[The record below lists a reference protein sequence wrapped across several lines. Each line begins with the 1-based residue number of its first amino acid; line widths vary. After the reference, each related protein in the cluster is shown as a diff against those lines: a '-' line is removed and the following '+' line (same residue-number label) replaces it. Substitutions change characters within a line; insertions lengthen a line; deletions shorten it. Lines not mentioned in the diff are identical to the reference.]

1 MKKLLFVCLVSAIV
15 SGCTNP
21 SEKTSSTDYPSNAV
35 GYNLDSSANI
45 DLVKKM
51 VHAFEATD
59 SITYRSCYS
68 DSAKFHDNGRDLPL
82 SENLGT
88 FSYFKSNGV
97 TLKVEKVDPIWEV
110 VNKEAAADGVTNY
123 VISFQH
129 LIIKKGDK
137 EVKVIMNVVNGM
149 KDGKIVEEWGL
160 YDSKPIFDLIAQK

>member
-1 MKKLLFVCLVSAIV
+1 MKKLLFVCLVSAV
-15 SGCTNP
+15 VFGCTNP

-97 TLKVEKVDPIWEV
+97 TLKVEKIDPIWEV
-110 VNKEAAADGVTNY
+110 VNKTAAPDGVTNY

-129 LIIKKGDK
+129 MIFTKGGK
-137 EVKVIMNVVNGM
+137 QVKVIMNVVDAI

-160 YDSKPIFDLIAQK
+160 YDSKGLSEIMQ